1 LPVIEYL
8 KGFARYPG
16 SLFRAENLFDGVK
29 NNETFILKS
38 KRRIIMEALIQEP
51 KVKIRE
57 SSHKKNDLQTSKT
70 EKNQH
75 KSDLTLQK
83 DFRVVDLWKIRN
95 MKKYFNYQ

>member
-1 LPVIEYL
+1 M
-8 KGFARYPG
+8 A
-16 SLFRAENLFDGVK
+16 VK
-29 NNETFILKS
+29 NHETFILKS

-57 SSHKKNDLQTSKT
+57 SSHRKNALQTSKT

>member
-1 LPVIEYL
+1 M
-8 KGFARYPG
+8 KAC
-16 SLFRAENLFDGVK
+16 SMAVK

-38 KRRIIMEALIQEP
+38 KRRIIMETLIQEP
-51 KVKIRE
+51 KGKIRE
-57 SSHKKNDLQTSKT
+57 SFQQKNDLQTSKT

-75 KSDLTLQK
+75 KSDPILQK

>member
-1 LPVIEYL
+1 
-8 KGFARYPG
+8 
-16 SLFRAENLFDGVK
+16 
-29 NNETFILKS
+29 
-38 KRRIIMEALIQEP
+38 MEALIQEP
-51 KVKIRE
+51 KAKIRE

-70 EKNQH
+70 GKNQH